1 MSLSFLCYYY
11 TYFACSFKFIC
22 ISVPHTEIII
32 VKENLILQG
41 VLIKK
46 GKQIIS
52 NIVSHGHKKILCH
65 QNIN

>member
-32 VKENLILQG
+32 VKESLILQG

-52 NIVSHGHKKILCH
+52 KHCVPWPQKNIMSP
-65 QNIN
+65 N